1 MPVLYRGEC
10 RRSLTSIKS
19 EQGTMVITEKALF
32 WWKSHRT
39 KTVWSGKKEE
49 DPPPDLTVSV
59 DQIVSCRETSLHGER
74 LLLLSLRDGTQPHF
88 LSETFPQLMTALQ
101 MALEYDRRAKTA
113 EEEKRRGPFVSV
125 PGKGV
130 QPGKNPV
137 VTDELTGN
145 SGENDSARSFRPHST
160 GCRCPKGNVPVLW
173 TQSGS
178 GRPVLPGLWGKTV
191 DYLQKNG
198 LLFGEEGENAGFC
211 EF

>member
-130 QPGKNPV
+130 QPGKNPNPCPVPETAEKMILPDPSVLIPPAAAAQKAMCPYCGHKV
-137 VTDELTGN
+137 V
-145 SGENDSARSFRPHST
+145 
-160 GCRCPKGNVPVLW
+160 
-173 TQSGS
+173 
-178 GRPVLPGLWGKTV
+178 PGYRYCLACGGK
-191 DYLQKNG
+191 L
-198 LLFGEEGENAGFC
+198 
-211 EF
+211 